1 MGKGGPTKST
11 NIDPP
16 RAILIPQY
24 VDLTSFLK
32 SNLHNRTTEGDVNS
46 NNTVVYR
53 FSFKYQNKNTTIKT
67 KSVIDNTENL
77 MKRK

>member
-16 RAILIPQY
+16 RTTMIPQY
-24 VDLTSFLK
+24 VDSTSFLK
-32 SNLHNRTTEGDVNS
+32 SNLHNRTTVGDVYS
-46 NNTVVYR
+46 INTVVYR
-53 FSFKYQNKNTTIKT
+53 FSFKNQNKNTTIKT